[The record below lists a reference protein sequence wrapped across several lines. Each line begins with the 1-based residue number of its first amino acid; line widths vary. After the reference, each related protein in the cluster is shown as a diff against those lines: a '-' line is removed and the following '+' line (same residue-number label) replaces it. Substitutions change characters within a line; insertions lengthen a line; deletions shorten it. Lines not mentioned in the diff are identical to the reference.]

1 MQNGIKGKQQ
11 GMTFI
16 GLVIVVAA
24 IIFLAMIGMK
34 MVPAYIEF
42 FGVKKVL
49 NHIAS
54 EPNFNDMGKK
64 EIMTMFDKGANV
76 GYISVVKGSDLVIEK
91 NEQGNVVIV
100 DYQVVKP
107 IIANVSVQMD
117 FHASTEK

>member
-1 MQNGIKGKQQ
+1 MQIGVKKQQ
-11 GMTFI
+11 GMTFL

-24 IIFLAMIGMK
+24 IVFLAMIGMK
-34 MVPAYIEF
+34 MVPSYIEF

-54 EPNFNDMGKK
+54 DPNFNEMSKK
-64 EIMTMFDKGANV
+64 EIMERFDKGANI
-76 GYISVVKGSDLVIEK
+76 GYISVVKSSDLVIERGST
-91 NEQGNVVIV
+91 GNKITV

-107 IIANVSVQMD
+107 IVANVSVQMD

>member
-1 MQNGIKGKQQ
+1 MRGDVNSKQR

-16 GLVIVVAA
+16 GLVVVVAA
-24 IIFLAMIGMK
+24 IVFLAIVGMK

-49 NHIAS
+49 KHIAD
-54 EPNFNDMGKK
+54 EPDFNDMSKK
-64 EIMTMFDKGANV
+64 EIMEKFDKGANI
-76 GYISVVKGSDLVIEK
+76 GYISVIKGSDLVIEK
-91 NEQGNVVIV
+91 SERGNVVTA

-107 IIANVSVQMD
+107 IAANVSVQMD